1 MRFKYWFDLID
12 WLPSCILEGNVYFRL
27 LINSSLGPYLLAKN
41 KDEKSEAIAALI
53 NDVQSTS
60 PDGGFVRKDNSTERW
75 SRIKESE
82 KRDKV
87 GHAVRKAIH
96 RMELTKPKT
105 LDRLKKEASSCS
117 SLPTRPA
124 PPMRTSVS
132 KSKTKLSTVNRRG
145 RSPRTVV
152 AAAKPPAAYAPLPP
166 LHFVPPL
173 PFVMPNM
180 STMPSLNQTQATAL
194 GQAEALYLSQLP
206 LMMPQWDPMVLQQM
220 FPISSLPPP
229 ESQVTGQTLLPE
241 YNNLLKE
248 MASPP
253 GQASREA
260 DTT

>member
-1 MRFKYWFDLID
+1 LIACF
-12 WLPSCILEGNVYFRL
+12 PSCILGGNVYFRIL
-27 LINSSLGPYLLAKN
+27 VNNNLGPYLLAKN
-41 KDEKSEAIAALI
+41 KDEKSEAIVSLI
-53 NDVQSTS
+53 NDVQRTS

-124 PPMRTSVS
+124 PSMPTSES
-132 KSKTKLSTVNRRG
+132 KSKTKSTVNPRD
-145 RSPRTVV
+145 RSPRTAV
-152 AAAKPPAAYAPLPP
+152 AAAKSPAAYTPLPP
-166 LHFVPPL
+166 LHFVP

-180 STMPSLNQTQATAL
+180 STMPSFNQTQATAV
-194 GQAEALYLSQLP
+194 GQAEAFYLSQLP
-206 LMMPQWDPMVLQQM
+206 LMMPQWDPMVHQQM
-220 FPISSLPPP
+220 LPISNLPPP
-229 ESQVTGQTLLPE
+229 ESQVTGQILLPE
-241 YNNLLKE
+241 YNLLKE
-248 MASPP
+248 MTLPP
-253 GQASREA
+253 GQASREE